1 MAASTYFDQ
10 IQQLYIAYFGRPAD
24 PVGLAYWAANVDA
37 ANGSV
42 AQVIAGFSASTESGV
57 LYAGA
62 TTAQKVS
69 SIYLA
74 LFNRNPEAAGLAY
87 WVAQIDSGTVSQ
99 AQAAY
104 QIQSSAGP
112 GDAASVANKLAAAKA
127 FTAQIDTSAELAGYV
142 GTTAASNGRAFLNG
156 VDATPASL
164 AAATSTT
171 TLATSVATA
180 TNTTITTPGTPV
192 VPLPTTP
199 QTFTL
204 TANAETFTGG
214 TANDTFT
221 STVSGGF
228 GKGDVLDGN
237 TGLDTLTVVDVSSI
251 SSSGVTVSNIETA
264 SFASGSGINLNTT
277 TWTGLTSLTTQSN
290 GNSTVTAG
298 TGTAVSATALKFG
311 AANAT
316 LDGGSNVSL
325 TASGST
331 TGLITVGSTIAPT
344 GTVTVSNS
352 SSDATTMSAITVKGG
367 TVVKVAQ
374 IASNAV
380 GTTTTQG
387 SVTVNG
393 TAATTTVE
401 INNTALATASVG
413 TAGVTTNSVAIKDI
427 NAGSTTL
434 TGTISNVAVSN
445 VTTTNISSSALT
457 NLSVKGGS
465 GNITIDNSGLTAPTN
480 RTLNLTMDG
489 QTGGTLDDAD
499 IYTTL
504 NLTTTGSNSTLA
516 NITDSAL
523 TTLNIAGTQTLT
535 LSSAAGLTALTGVKV
550 SGSAGFTASG
560 LTNATLTSI
569 DASTTSGNITVS
581 IDGTKASYL
590 GGSGIDTVTLNATPT
605 KTVSGGAGTSDVLSL
620 SSANA
625 AGLTHAALV
634 SGFEGVVLTS
644 ASNETIDTSNF
655 VGATQFTTF
664 NGNGLTLSNMISGN
678 TLQLTGAG
686 TAYTISGAGF
696 AAGLN
701 DILNLRLSEGSGKN
715 VAFASTG
722 ITATNVENIAITLS
736 DTQSTPTG
744 GFYESLTLLGNGSKT
759 ITVSG
764 TAGLTLTA
772 TSTGLTSVD
781 ASGITKGG
789 FNWTSGSLIDAIT
802 VKGSATGN
810 NAIDL
815 SAGFNAAATY
825 TGGTGS
831 DVVTIG
837 NITATNIINF
847 SSGTDKLVLTGIS
860 TSAAAYA
867 QTTGLSTGDIIDL
880 SGARGGASNS
890 SQSNLGTML
899 TGQADFTAYLNAS
912 AAAFVSTGDN
922 AVLHW
927 FQFGGNTYITQDT
940 SELVTFLADFDTV
953 VQLSGLVDLSTA
965 TVASGVVT
973 LGAIGPV

>member
-1 MAASTYFDQ
+1 M
-10 IQQLYIAYFGRPAD
+10 P
-24 PVGLAYWAANVDA
+24 
-37 ANGSV
+37 
-42 AQVIAGFSASTESGV
+42 
-57 LYAGA
+57 
-62 TTAQKVS
+62 
-69 SIYLA
+69 
-74 LFNRNPEAAGLAY
+74 
-87 WVAQIDSGTVSQ
+87 
-99 AQAAY
+99 
-104 QIQSSAGP
+104 
-112 GDAASVANKLAAAKA
+112 
-127 FTAQIDTSAELAGYV
+127 
-142 GTTAASNGRAFLNG
+142 LNG
-156 VDATPASL
+156 GAG
-164 AAATSTT
+164 
-171 TLATSVATA
+171 
-180 TNTTITTPGTPV
+180 I
-192 VPLPTTP
+192 
-199 QTFTL
+199 
-204 TANAETFTGG
+204 
-214 TANDTFT
+214 
-221 STVSGGF
+221 
-228 GKGDVLDGN
+228 
-237 TGLDTLTVVDVSSI
+237 DTLTVIGTSAI
-251 SSSGVTVSNIETA
+251 SSSGLKVANVESA
-264 SFASGSGINLNTT
+264 SLTSSGSVVLDTSS
-277 TWTGLTSLTTQSN
+277 WTGLTSLTAQS
-290 GNSTVTAG
+290 SKSPMVILAG
-298 TGTAVSATALKFG
+298 TGTAVTATALING
-311 AANAT
+311 TNT
-316 LDGGSNVSL
+316 IVINGGSTVSL
-325 TASGST
+325 TASGS
-331 TGLITVGSTIAPT
+331 ITVGSTFAPT

-352 SSDATTMSAITVKGG
+352 SSAAGLMGPITVKGG
-367 TVVKVAQ
+367 TLVKVTQ
-374 IASNAV
+374 LASNAV
-380 GTTTTQG
+380 VNTTKTQG
-387 SVTVNG
+387 EVTGTG

-401 INNTALATASVG
+401 VTNTVRATASVG
-413 TAGVTTNSVAIKDI
+413 TAGVAANSVTIEDV

-434 TGTISNVAVSN
+434 TGTISTVAVSN
-445 VTTTNISSSALT
+445 VTTTTINSNALT

-465 GNITIDNSGLTAPTN
+465 GNIIIDNRGLTAPTN
-480 RTLNLTMDG
+480 KALNLTLDG

-504 NLTTTGSNSTLA
+504 NLTATGSNSTLA
-516 NITDSAL
+516 NITYGAL
-523 TTLNIAGTQTLT
+523 TTLNLSGTQTLT
-535 LSSAAGLTALTGVKV
+535 LTNTSGMSALTSLKV
-550 SGSAGFTASG
+550 SGSAGLTADTLSTNTK
-560 LTNATLTSI
+560 LTLI
-569 DASTTSGNITVS
+569 DASTTSGNVTVS

-605 KTVSGGAGTSDVLSL
+605 KAVSGGAGTSDVLSL
-620 SSANA
+620 SAASA
-625 AGLTHAALV
+625 AGLTNAALV

-655 VGATQFTTF
+655 VGATQFTTS
-664 NGNGLTLSNMISGN
+664 NGIGLTLSDMVSGN
-678 TLQLTGAG
+678 TLQLTGGG

-701 DILNLRLSEGSGKN
+701 DILNLRLIEGSGKN

-744 GFYESLTLLGNGSKT
+744 GFYDSLTLLGNGSKI

-772 TSTGLTSVD
+772 TNTGLTSVD

-789 FNWTSGSLIDAIT
+789 FNWTSGSLTDAII

-837 NITATNIINF
+837 NITVTNIINF
-847 SSGTDKLVLTGIS
+847 GSGNDKLVLTGIS

-899 TGQADFTAYLNAS
+899 TGLTTFAAYLDAS
-912 AAAFVSTGDN
+912 ATAFVSTGNN